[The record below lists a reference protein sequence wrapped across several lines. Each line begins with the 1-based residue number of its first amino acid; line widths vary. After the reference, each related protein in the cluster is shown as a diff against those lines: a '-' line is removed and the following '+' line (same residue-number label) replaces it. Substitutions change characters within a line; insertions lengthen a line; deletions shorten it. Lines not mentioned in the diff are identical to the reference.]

1 MGDGYLY
8 FTESEYFVQ
17 YPVILNKWFWL
28 GDGVSGR
35 IGVGA
40 NILKKIITKLDIHVY
55 SNFVHHSSFNIIQ
68 CTKDNC
74 LKTDTHS

>member
-1 MGDGYLY
+1 M
-8 FTESEYFVQ
+8 FVF
-17 YPVILNKWFWL
+17 YRIRILCSISCDIKQMFLVGGRGN
-28 GDGVSGR
+28 GR